1 MGVLVTRKG
10 KKKESSAPV
19 LNILEATVKVNSA
32 EYLAAGDT
40 VTKRD
45 GSTFTVEKPHISC
58 ELEVVDTGPAKKGDI
73 GTTWYEKFYYPETEK
88 GSGEYENRPGTKVGG
103 LSEARYGPGF
113 WESDQVLKAEDL
125 EGFMFVARLK
135 PKTEFGGTKITGTC
149 VDHDTI
155 QALPSRD
162 DGSEASRI
170 KEAISD
176 LSDKDVAE
184 MHAALSDN
192 S

>member
-1 MGVLVTRKG
+1 MGVLVTKKG
-10 KKKESSAPV
+10 KKKETSAPV
-19 LNILEATVKVNSA
+19 LNILEATIKVLSA

-40 VTKRD
+40 VTKKD

-88 GSGEYENRPGTKVGG
+88 GSGEYENRPGTKIGG
-103 LSEARYGPGF
+103 LSEARYGLGF
-113 WESDQVLKAEDL
+113 WESDQILKAEDL

-155 QALPSRD
+155 QALPSQT
-162 DGSEASRI
+162 SEDSRI
-170 KEAISD
+170 KKALSEKDIAEMEAA
-176 LSDKDVAE
+176 LEESDKD
-184 MHAALSDN
+184 
-192 S
+192 